1 MRASIRRSPSRPRHV
16 QWLFPR
22 PPACTTWRGIMEMQ
36 SAGPKMERRA
46 RRRVA
51 KARKAYTAASK
62 RVERIKARL
71 ARAQEK
77 LANRARRG
85 ARQPVAEAQD
95 GSAPGAAACADAY
108 CVKCRAKRSPREV
121 HPVVLKNGRRAL
133 QGPCPTCGTTL
144 THMLRGP
151 EAQPA
156 PV

>member
-1 MRASIRRSPSRPRHV
+1 
-16 QWLFPR
+16 
-22 PPACTTWRGIMEMQ
+22 MEMQ

-77 LANRARRG
+77 LANRARRLERVELALAG

-108 CVKCRAKRSPREV
+108 CVKCRPKRSPREV